1 MAAAQRRRASAAA
14 RRGPKSDYHTA
25 PSSFIR
31 QTTAAVIP
39 VYPDDTNADMFGAS
53 LHLWKCHVEP
63 LLSSFHYH
71 TKEPNLGDAMLQ
83 SPEVPNK
90 VKYTDA
96 ILNLTSEVR
105 LLLSNYRVE
114 FVFCQDLMG

>member
-14 RRGPKSDYHTA
+14 RRGPKSDCHTA

-53 LHLWKCHVEP
+53 LHLWLMSCRASFVS
-63 LLSSFHYH
+63 LSLPHKG
-71 TKEPNLGDAMLQ
+71 T
-83 SPEVPNK
+83 
-90 VKYTDA
+90 
-96 ILNLTSEVR
+96 
-105 LLLSNYRVE
+105 
-114 FVFCQDLMG
+114 